1 MKESMPTN
9 YYPRRL
15 TNMPKEKRKDQHTHT
30 NQGLM
35 IKLFTPYDL
44 FVGSVNLIEN
54 LPESMIG
61 NIFKSNFTTD
71 LCFLLN

>member
-1 MKESMPTN
+1 MKEPMPTE
-9 YYPRRL
+9 YYSRRVTDLPRKKGK
-15 TNMPKEKRKDQHTHT
+15 TNTHK
-30 NQGLM
+30 NQDLM
-35 IKLFTPYDL
+35 IKLFTPYEL

-71 LCFLLN
+71 

>member
-1 MKESMPTN
+1 MKESMPTE

-15 TNMPKEKRKDQHTHT
+15 TDLLRKKRKDQHTHT

-35 IKLFTPYDL
+35 IKLFTPYEL

-71 LCFLLN
+71 LCFLPN

>member
-1 MKESMPTN
+1 MKESMPTE

-15 TNMPKEKRKDQHTHT
+15 TDLPRKKRKDQHTHT

-35 IKLFTPYDL
+35 IKLFTPYEL
-44 FVGSVNLIEN
+44 FVSSVNLIEN
-54 LPESMIG
+54 HPDSMIG

-71 LCFLLN
+71 LCS